1 MLEGRQDGT
10 NAVRTPQGN
19 EKWTKCLLYGLLY
32 TYKREQLLGIED
44 IMVLNCRK
52 SIILKFSTVG
62 ITCLLLEKR
71 VSSKERLF
79 LPSLS
84 VHT

>member
-1 MLEGRQDGT
+1 MHSITNGT
-10 NAVRTPQGN
+10 NTVRTPQG
-19 EKWTKCLLYGLLY
+19 KWIKCLLYGLLY
-32 TYKREQLLGIED
+32 TYKRENLLGIED
-44 IMVLNCRK
+44 MALNCRK
-52 SIILKFSTVG
+52 SINFKFSTIG